1 MEPSTMRRSD
11 GSLRLNFRPVKMD
24 EGFRVERYALGV
36 YNEICMALEGL
47 VEEE

>member
-1 MEPSTMRRSD
+1 MYKNMIFCCELKT
-11 GSLRLNFRPVKMD
+11 GI
-24 EGFRVERYALGV
+24 GFRLERYALGV